1 MKQWLVRHKETETS
15 FVCIIF
21 AVLLVKVI
29 TNGFWNDIL
38 LPFWIFRFLRLTF
51 AGWFS
56 LVCLRPPYLV
66 TARGSWSWGS
76 AVCVCVC
83 VCRQRGTA
91 RGSWSW
97 GSAGSVSATLS
108 YWLCH
113 AQATGNHSVCRLHS
127 KLSCSYGSSLQ
138 DVTNSFLYCPGLCTK
153 DSTLHTFN
161 GPFVRGYTGEPV
173 LER

>member
-29 TNGFWNDIL
+29 TNSFWNDIL

-66 TARGSWSWGS
+66 
-76 AVCVCVC
+76 
-83 VCRQRGTA
+83 TA